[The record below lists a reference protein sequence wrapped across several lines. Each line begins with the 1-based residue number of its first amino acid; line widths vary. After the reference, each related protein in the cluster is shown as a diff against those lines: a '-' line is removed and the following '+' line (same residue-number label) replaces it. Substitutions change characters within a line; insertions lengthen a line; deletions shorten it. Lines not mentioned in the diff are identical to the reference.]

1 MTTNKH
7 LYQYLIEKIKKS
19 GRLQFSEFMNDVL
32 YNNDFGYYIKK
43 ENIFGNKGDFI
54 TTPITSPLFGE
65 CLSQEFINLKE
76 YLKESSILEFGGG
89 DASLLISILKTLQKK
104 KCLPEKYIII
114 EISQSL
120 IELQKKNIKK
130 EIPELLSLVEWKKS
144 SEKVSIDGLL
154 IANEFFDSLPTERFK
169 FDNDKFL
176 ISYISESNGSLKEVW
191 DKITDEQKKELQ
203 TAVGKKDKKFPNNYV
218 SELNMEYKKWVKN
231 ISKSINNGIIMIIDY
246 GYNSKEYFLDDR
258 MEGTLVCIHN
268 HQPNFDPLINI
279 GSQDISSFVNFSHI
293 SNLAVKNGLTVDGYL
308 PQSSLLLN
316 LGILEIFET
325 KDYRADKKVDELNK
339 LKNILLPNT
348 MGEIFKTLVLT
359 KNIDRK
365 LLSTKEYNQ
374 INKL

>member
-7 LYQYLIEKIKKS
+7 LYQHLIEKIKKS

-169 FDNDKFL
+169 FNNDKFL
-176 ISYISESNGSLKEVW
+176 MSYISESNGSLKEVW
-191 DKITDEQKKELQ
+191 DRITDEQNKELQ

-231 ISKSINNGIIMIIDY
+231 FSKSINNGIIMIIDY
-246 GYNSKEYFLDDR
+246 GYNSQEYFLDDR

>member
-7 LYQYLIEKIKKS
+7 LYQHLIEKIKKS

-114 EISQSL
+114 EISQRL

-169 FDNDKFL
+169 FNNDKFL
-176 ISYISESNGSLKEVW
+176 MSYISESNGSLKEVW
-191 DKITDEQKKELQ
+191 DRITDEQNKELQ

-231 ISKSINNGIIMIIDY
+231 FSKSINNGIIMIIDY
-246 GYNSKEYFLDDR
+246 GYNSQEYFLDDR

>member
-114 EISQSL
+114 EISQRL

-191 DKITDEQKKELQ
+191 DRITDEQNKELQ

>member
-169 FDNDKFL
+169 FNNDKFL
-176 ISYISESNGSLKEVW
+176 MSYISESNGSLKEVW
-191 DKITDEQKKELQ
+191 DRITDEQKKELQ

-316 LGILEIFET
+316 LGILEIFES
-325 KDYRADKKVDELNK
+325 KDYRADEKVDELNK